1 MSPEVLLSKVC
12 DFPPPIDSSREVLT
26 PESRLSQLETEDPL
40 DGNPEA
46 ESISP
51 RSDQT
56 EHWLLYHKQ
65 RRTALDVTLTKLC
78 GLDLPGEEHFFPRTP
93 LSEEVDSFYDPSK
106 ERMRVAD
113 YGLDMRLA
121 KLKPSL

>member
-65 RRTALDVTLTKLC
+65 RRTALRSSVVWTCLGKSTFSLGLRCPRRLTLSMILRKSEC
-78 GLDLPGEEHFFPRTP
+78 G
-93 LSEEVDSFYDPSK
+93 
-106 ERMRVAD
+106 
-113 YGLDMRLA
+113 
-121 KLKPSL
+121 